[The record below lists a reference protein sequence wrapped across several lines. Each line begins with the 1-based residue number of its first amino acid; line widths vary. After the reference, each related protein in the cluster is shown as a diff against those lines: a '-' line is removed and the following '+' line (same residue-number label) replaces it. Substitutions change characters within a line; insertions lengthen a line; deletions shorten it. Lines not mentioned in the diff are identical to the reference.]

1 MVPPTMK
8 LAQPTLGKEKKEAE
22 PVYIM
27 VLWAFAPVVAVL
39 HASSQAVDSNALAS
53 EPSEPEFCGALWFL
67 HIPKTGGDSVRYF
80 LQDAALRAHRDKS
93 KSAYKF
99 VDLFDWKDCEKRYRY
114 GVMSEGPMAQTFR
127 NASMSKWS
135 ASPMWA
141 EAETELTQKMRPRLV
156 VHQHHCSVG
165 LGTALM
171 PQLQQLDAWLRQAGH
186 GCRVRIA
193 TVVRKPVAHL
203 ESSIYYN
210 KVGRGDVANFIRQHS
225 NSQAKYLLYGD
236 KWSEYMRSKGL
247 NGDGTLEA
255 NATSALNG
263 VEILGTTEELPAFT
277 ARLAKLLEVPVPTL
291 EHLHGNTTHEFE
303 LTDEDRSLMYQ
314 STNIDRL
321 LYQRFSTDAK
331 ADAWANREGHRLEK
345 RPPSSEHEVER
356 DPLRKSPY

>member
-1 MVPPTMK
+1 M
-8 LAQPTLGKEKKEAE
+8 
-22 PVYIM
+22 
-27 VLWAFAPVVAVL
+27 LWAFAPAAAVL
-39 HASSQAVDSNALAS
+39 RASSQDGDSNALAAA
-53 EPSEPEFCGALWFL
+53 SEPEFCGALWFL
-67 HIPKTGGDSVRYF
+67 HIPKTGGDSVRDF
-80 LQDAALRAHRDKS
+80 LETAALRAHRDA
-93 KSAYKF
+93 SAYKF
-99 VDLFDWKDCEKRYRY
+99 VDLYDWKDCEKP
-114 GVMSEGPMAQTFR
+114 EGPTSQTFR
-127 NASMSKWS
+127 KPSMSEWS
-135 ASPMWA
+135 ASPRWA
-141 EAETELTQKMRPRLV
+141 EAEAELTQKARPRLV

-210 KVGRGDVANFIRQHS
+210 KIGRGDVSNFIRQHS

-303 LTDEDRSLMYQ
+303 LTDEDRSLMFQY
-314 STNIDRL
+314 SNIDRQ
-321 LYQRFSTDAK
+321 LYERFSTDAK
-331 ADAWANREGHRLEK
+331 ADAWADREGHRLEK
-345 RPPSSEHEVER
+345 RPPSSQQVER

>member
-1 MVPPTMK
+1 V
-8 LAQPTLGKEKKEAE
+8 AEAGW
-22 PVYIM
+22 VHIM

-114 GVMSEGPMAQTFR
+114 GKMSEGPMAQTFR
-127 NASMSKWS
+127 NASMSEWS

-141 EAETELTQKMRPRLV
+141 EAEAELTQKMRPRLV

-165 LGTALM
+165 LGSALM

-193 TVVRKPVAHL
+193 TVVRKPVAYL
-203 ESSIYYN
+203 ESSIYFN
-210 KVGRGDVANFIRQHS
+210 KVERRNVADFIREHS

-236 KWSEYMRSKGL
+236 AWSPYMDSIGAPEASPPGL
-247 NGDGTLEA
+247 EE

-263 VEILGTTEELPAFT
+263 VEILGTTEELSAFT
-277 ARLAKLLEVPVPTL
+277 TRLAKLLEVPVPTL
-291 EHLHGNTTHEFE
+291 KHVHGNTTHDFE
-303 LTDEDRSLMYQ
+303 LSDEDRSLMFKH
-314 STNIDRL
+314 SDVDRL
-321 LYQRFSTDAK
+321 LYERFSADAK
-331 ADAWANREGHRLEK
+331 AQDRAETFRDRHQLEV
-345 RPPSSEHEVER
+345 RPAPASRQVER
-356 DPLRKSPY
+356 DPLLKSPWPAPS

>member
-1 MVPPTMK
+1 
-8 LAQPTLGKEKKEAE
+8 
-22 PVYIM
+22 M

-186 GCRVRIA
+186 GCGVRIA

-225 NSQAKYLLYGD
+225 NSQAKYLMYGD
-236 KWSEYMRSKGL
+236 RWSEYMKSKGL
-247 NGDGTLEA
+247 GGDGTLEG

-263 VEILGTTEELPAFT
+263 VEILGSTEELSTFT
-277 ARLAKLLEVPVPTL
+277 ERIAKLLEVPVPTL
-291 EHLHGNTTHEFE
+291 QHVHGNTTHEFE
-303 LTDEDRSLMYQ
+303 LTDEDRSLMYRL
-314 STNIDRL
+314 SNIDRL
-321 LYQRFSTDAK
+321 LYERFSTAAK
-331 ADAWANREGHRLEK
+331 ADAWANREGHRLES
-345 RPPSSEHEVER
+345 RPPSGQQVER
-356 DPLRKSPY
+356 DLLRKSPY

>member
-1 MVPPTMK
+1 
-8 LAQPTLGKEKKEAE
+8 
-22 PVYIM
+22 
-27 VLWAFAPVVAVL
+27 
-39 HASSQAVDSNALAS
+39 
-53 EPSEPEFCGALWFL
+53 
-67 HIPKTGGDSVRYF
+67 
-80 LQDAALRAHRDKS
+80 
-93 KSAYKF
+93 
-99 VDLFDWKDCEKRYRY
+99 
-114 GVMSEGPMAQTFR
+114 
-127 NASMSKWS
+127 
-135 ASPMWA
+135 MWA
-141 EAETELTQKMRPRLV
+141 EAEAELTQKMRPRLV